1 MSNGQNV
8 TKFYLFI
15 FSAQDLIVHG
25 VLMNFLIDTVSPTKA
40 IKNKNMIKEIKISS
54 NNGKCNNKNNLW
66 WFWISKDILKKI
78 KSLILYIKINNS
90 ECRIISQPVQRTD
103 NGKEDDAHIK

>member
-25 VLMNFLIDTVSPTKA
+25 VSMNFLIDTVSSTKA

-54 NNGKCNNKNNLW
+54 NNGKCNNKNNL
-66 WFWISKDILKKI
+66 
-78 KSLILYIKINNS
+78 
-90 ECRIISQPVQRTD
+90 
-103 NGKEDDAHIK
+103 

>member
-15 FSAQDLIVHG
+15 FSAQDLIVHGG

-54 NNGKCNNKNNLW
+54 NNGKCNNKNNL
-66 WFWISKDILKKI
+66 
-78 KSLILYIKINNS
+78 
-90 ECRIISQPVQRTD
+90 
-103 NGKEDDAHIK
+103 